1 MAINLQQAQL
11 DLRNI
16 QEDGLPT
23 EYLNIIT
30 SLWWPWMT
38 FPCPDVTPPF
48 EGCKFWRRER
58 QIDFL
63 STV

>member
-30 SLWWPWMT
+30 SLRWPEMT
-38 FPCPDVTPPF
+38 IPCAGMAPPLKAVSGG
-48 EGCKFWRRER
+48 ENVR
-58 QIDFL
+58 
-63 STV
+63 SSS